1 MNRANQKSPRRSAMQ
16 KTLAAT
22 NYGATAVGET
32 PALLVYSQISREVQ
46 RYVLNAIVE
55 FFQ

>member
-1 MNRANQKSPRRSAMQ
+1 LREQQPPLGPVFPEPESVACGA
-16 KTLAAT
+16 LALPI
-22 NYGATAVGET
+22 YPE
-32 PALLVYSQISREVQ
+32 ISREAQ